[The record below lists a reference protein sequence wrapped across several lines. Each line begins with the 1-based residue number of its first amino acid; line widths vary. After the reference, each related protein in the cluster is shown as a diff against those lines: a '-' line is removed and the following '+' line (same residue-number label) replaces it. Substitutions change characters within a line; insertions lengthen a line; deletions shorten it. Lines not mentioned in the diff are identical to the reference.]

1 MGMAILL
8 SLSPH
13 PPKPPRNPNPNPNTL
28 KPISPSTFNPN
39 TLLNSSRRHF
49 ILNSISL
56 CFLSSTFNCLLIPI
70 CTAETLPSKSILSAI
85 ANTKSWFQFYGDGFA
100 IRVPPQF
107 EDMTEPE
114 VSCTNSRSKNRL
126 RGQFGG
132 LLCKASPC
140 TERIIMLDY
149 PFTEIRLSQRH
160 SQPDLH
166 LPMGKIGQA
175 KCSPGPSCSLVEAD
189 SGCVKRNQSRSE
201 VVSVL
206 IRPSNQ
212 LKITFLEA
220 KDITDLGTLKEAAK
234 IFVPGGS
241 TIYSARTIK
250 VREDESFKFV
260 NIIATFFRTYYFY
273 EFGRDGQH
281 VALVAAV
288 NSGKTYTCALY
299 LIGNCSWS
307 KCPPSKWEDDGVKL
321 RSAAVSLTVL

>member
-1 MGMAILL
+1 MVMAILL

-13 PPKPPRNPNPNPNTL
+13 PPKPPRNPNPNTL

-56 CFLSSTFNCLLIPI
+56 CFLSSTFNCSLIPM

-114 VSCTNSRSKNRL
+114 VSCTISRSKNRL

-175 KCSPGPSCSLVEAD
+175 SFLYSISAVLGPSCSLVEAD

-250 VREDESFKFV
+250 VREDESFK
-260 NIIATFFRTYYFY
+260 TYYFY

-288 NSGKTYTCALY
+288 NSGKA
-299 LIGNCSWS
+299 IVAGASA
-307 KCPPSKWEDDGVKL
+307 PQSKWEDDGVKL